1 MPLRWLRHDG
11 HVPIRSHREAHRV
24 IQMDSTVVSKNR
36 EMLDDEVIAF

>member
-11 HVPIRSHREAHRV
+11 HVPIRSHREAHHV
-24 IQMDSTVVSKNR
+24 IQIDSVVSKNR